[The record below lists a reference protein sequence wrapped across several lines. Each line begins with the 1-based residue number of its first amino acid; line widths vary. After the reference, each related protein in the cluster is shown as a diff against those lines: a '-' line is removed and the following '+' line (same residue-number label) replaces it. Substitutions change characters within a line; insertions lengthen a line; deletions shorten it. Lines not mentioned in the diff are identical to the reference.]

1 MQSNFGGSN
10 RELEILQKDEN
21 SLRMIHSPG
30 PASRNREGQNNTWDG
45 NLSYDALFG
54 SHYDSAKDEDYS
66 ENEDLLLNM

>member
-1 MQSNFGGSN
+1 
-10 RELEILQKDEN
+10 
-21 SLRMIHSPG
+21 MIHSPG
-30 PASRNREGQNNTWDG
+30 PQNRNNTNNSAQNNTWDG